1 MSILSSRIS
10 LTCPIPNVAC
20 SIQFVG
26 FHFIKDD
33 FRLLYSEPKLT
44 GLFHEARDHQV
55 FEKLSLRAS
64 RNSVAQPFAAPPER
78 KPERPR
84 GEGHI
89 SSSYVSN
96 NYSNVQLRSRFL
108 SVQDCSLFNYC
119 CRTLLRSGR
128 LHLTRAEKWSRLS
141 SLRAYCGALFPPC
154 RERY

>member
-1 MSILSSRIS
+1 MVLRPWFRKSMSILSSRIS

-33 FRLLYSEPKLT
+33 FRPLYSEPKLT

-84 GEGHI
+84 G
-89 SSSYVSN
+89 
-96 NYSNVQLRSRFL
+96 RAT
-108 SVQDCSLFNYC
+108 SVPHMCPTITLMYNCAPAFCLFKIAHFSI
-119 CRTLLRSGR
+119 TVVG
-128 LHLTRAEKWSRLS
+128 
-141 SLRAYCGALFPPC
+141 LF
-154 RERY
+154 YGLADST